1 MKVYLLIASN
11 LLLIAILT
19 YFILDSSQDFKTI
32 QK

>member
-1 MKVYLLIASN
+1 MKAYLLITGN

-19 YFILDSSQDFKTI
+19 YFVLDPSQDFKPI